1 MGRRA
6 EKLAGKIGN
15 GAAHRQGKEIA
26 MQKNKLSDFDKAV
39 HDDGLVIW
47 YENESDE
54 IVCLVSLKP
63 QRNQTWI
70 CGLYVAQKYRG
81 LGFCKALLDY
91 ATFNGGNH
99 LSVRKSSRAAKI
111 YENYG
116 FATYDEDD
124 DVLYMSINSRP
135 EAEAGVRRA
144 GF

>member
-1 MGRRA
+1 
-6 EKLAGKIGN
+6 
-15 GAAHRQGKEIA
+15 

-39 HDDGLVIW
+39 HDDGLIIW
-47 YENESDE
+47 YEKESDE

-63 QRNQTWI
+63 QQGQTWI

-81 LGFCKALLDY
+81 LGICRALLDY

-116 FATYDEDD
+116 FTTYDKDEKF
-124 DVLYMSINSRP
+124 LYMSINTRP
-135 EAEAGVRRA
+135 EAEAALREKGE
-144 GF
+144 GEK